1 MTDTGED
8 SMDEMAENLI
18 DLQRILVAEIKSLK
32 ASVRKLE
39 ERVLALEHEP
49 VHTRVH
55 QLENACRD
63 MAQQIADRWGRAFYT
78 IWDL

>member
-1 MTDTGED
+1 
-8 SMDEMAENLI
+8 MDEMAENLI

-49 VHTRVH
+49 VHPRVH